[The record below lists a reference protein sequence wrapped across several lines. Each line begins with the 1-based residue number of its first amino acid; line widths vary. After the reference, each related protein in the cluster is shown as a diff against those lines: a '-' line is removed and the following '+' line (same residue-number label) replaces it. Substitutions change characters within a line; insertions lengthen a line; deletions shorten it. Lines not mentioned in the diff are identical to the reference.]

1 MSQPFDCLCQKPSC
15 RGNIRGARDMGKERM
30 EGMWINGHIREL
42 LEEYES
48 QKQSRKEEEQS
59 PGQSIKAAGKTPE
72 NGVGL
77 CSGQSSQEDTAT
89 GTPDSSDPT
98 AVALKHALSHA
109 EKVVA
114 AARIALQ
121 AYMDQQNQTA
131 VTAHDGNHAVKT
143 TSDTTNVV
151 SNKPYDEVPAKVVAG
166 SEERGVTS
174 RELSGEMGG
183 DTSAIRS

>member
-1 MSQPFDCLCQKPSC
+1 MSQPFHCLCQKPGC
-15 RGNIRGARDMGKERM
+15 RGNISGAKEMGQERM

-42 LEEYES
+42 LEDYES
-48 QKQSRKEEEQS
+48 QNQSQKEENSLVQS
-59 PGQSIKAAGKTPE
+59 KKAAGKTPE

-77 CSGQSSQEDTAT
+77 CSGQSSEENTAA

-98 AVALKHALSHA
+98 AVALKDALAHA

-114 AARIALQ
+114 AARNALQ
-121 AYMDQQNQTA
+121 AYMEQQNQTG
-131 VTAHDGNHAVKT
+131 VTAHDANNAVRT
-143 TSDTTNVV
+143 AGASTIVV
-151 SNKPYDEVPAKVVAG
+151 SNKLYDEVPAKVVAG

-183 DTSAIRS
+183 DTSTIRS